1 MAPRKLRPGVRIDDL
16 VRVDDPDDPDATETY
31 WGRAWMHVTKHNP
44 DEPYRIANELICGR
58 LAAAL
63 GLPVLPGEVARDRN
77 GTIYWAV
84 PGVRSDGGTSA
95 PPSSTHDIAI
105 AQPQVVAGMIVF
117 DAWVNNT
124 GRHAESV
131 LYDERLG
138 IWLVDHG
145 YSLARPRGHAF
156 AEKPDDEA
164 LIPLRGHEFA
174 DEAIDKEL
182 LRFWE
187 QRVQAVSAHVIGR
200 PLLEANQR
208 GLITQRQQSWLAK
221 YLLAR
226 RDRIVSLVPSADTPA
241 EPEFTRPVLRIVP
254 DTLF

>member
-1 MAPRKLRPGVRIDDL
+1 MAPRKLRPGLRLDEL
-16 VRVDDPDDPDATETY
+16 VRVDDPDDPDAPETY
-31 WGRAWMHVTKHNP
+31 WGRSWMHVTKHDS
-44 DEPYRIANELICGR
+44 DEPYLIANELICSR

-63 GLPVLPGEVARDRN
+63 GLPVLPGEVARDQD
-77 GTIYWAV
+77 GTTYWAI
-84 PGVRSDGGTSA
+84 PGVRSDGGISV
-95 PPSSTHDIAI
+95 PPSTAEDIAV
-105 AQPQVVAGMIVF
+105 AQPQIVAGMIVF

-124 GRHAESV
+124 HRFADSV

-145 YSLARPRGHAF
+145 HSLAQPRGHAF
-156 AEKPDDEA
+156 TEKPDDEA
-164 LIPLRGHEFA
+164 LLPLSWHEFA

-187 QRVQAVSAHVIGR
+187 QRVQAISAHVIGR

-208 GLITQRQQSWLAK
+208 GLITQKQQSWLAK

-226 RDRIVSLVPSADTPA
+226 RDKIVSLVPSADTPA
-241 EPEFTRPVLRIVP
+241 EPEFARPMLRLVP